1 MYGKANEG
9 LQNLLV
15 LVSTALAAQ
24 LRKLTSSMAMSL
36 SGRPNSNDLLGNA
49 SNCIYN
55 DKWKIVEMKIK

>member
-55 DKWKIVEMKIK
+55 DK